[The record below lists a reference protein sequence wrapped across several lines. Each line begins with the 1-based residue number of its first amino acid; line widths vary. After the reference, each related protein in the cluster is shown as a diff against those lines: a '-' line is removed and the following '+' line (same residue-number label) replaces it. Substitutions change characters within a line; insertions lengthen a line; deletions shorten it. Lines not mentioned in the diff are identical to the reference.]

1 MTNEQELLKELDS
14 TIKKATKDIE
24 KITKKLVSSAEKNLT
39 TIKKNRENK
48 LIFYALDKMKEG
60 KNTAIYRL
68 ENMYMYFEDMQV
80 ISKRLKEGRDLA
92 SGKKLKE
99 WRDRNE

>member
-24 KITKKLVSSAEKNLT
+24 KITKKLVSSAEKNLAT
-39 TIKKNRENK
+39 VKKNRENR
-48 LIFYALDKMKEG
+48 LIFDTLDKMKKG
-60 KNTAIYRL
+60 KNAAIYEL
-68 ENMYMYFEDMQV
+68 EIMYMYYEDMQV

-92 SGKKLKE
+92 SGEKL
-99 WRDRNE
+99 